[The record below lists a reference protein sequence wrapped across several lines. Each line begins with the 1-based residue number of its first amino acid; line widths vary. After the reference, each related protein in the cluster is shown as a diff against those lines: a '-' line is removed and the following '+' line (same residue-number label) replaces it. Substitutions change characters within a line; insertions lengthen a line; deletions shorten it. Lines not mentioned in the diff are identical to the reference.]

1 MRRCLGIG
9 IVSAALLLVGC
20 DWFVSADQRIARAD
34 QRVAA
39 GDDRGALIEL
49 QNAVQSEPEN
59 IAARL
64 KLTAISLRLGDPL
77 SARKELAQAV
87 KAGATSAQ
95 SAPLAARTYLAAG
108 EFKQLLD
115 ALDAHE
121 LVLEEPALSTFR
133 GRALMGLNQRDAA
146 VAAFEQAL
154 KADPSS
160 ADAQVALAEAL
171 AVSGRSDDAL
181 RRLDA
186 VLKAD
191 PGNASALLLKGVIQ
205 SRLGD
210 FKGAVLALDAARQ
223 HAAGKL
229 SASER
234 LAATSTLVEA
244 QLGVG
249 DPARAEA
256 VYAELAKAAPQS
268 PVTQLLAARI
278 AMVRQDYTTAV
289 AEAQRAVAAAPQLLP
304 AKLLLGA
311 ALLAQ
316 GNLNQAQ
323 TQLEDVI
330 QLAPANVPARKL
342 LARVN
347 LQRQRPDLATQ
358 VLLPARQG
366 DEADPELDALLGWAD
381 LQRGDSSAGIALLE
395 KSLAARPANQALK
408 LDLAAAYLGS
418 GQAGKAVQ
426 LLQSVPAVT
435 GSTRRESLLI
445 AALGAS
451 KGPAAARVE
460 IDRMVAAS
468 PRDAALLDLAAQ
480 FHARAGELDRAR
492 ELFDRA
498 AALQPGNAA
507 LLLNRAR
514 LDVLA
519 GDAEAAIKQLET
531 LRAKDPAAVD
541 ARLLLARLYLQQ
553 KSPQAD
559 EVIRELQAQAADRS
573 VVASALG
580 RLLLDAGRYEPA
592 LAAFRSTLEQEP
604 TNREFQLNVAR
615 AQMAM
620 GNAAPARET
629 LTKLLATNANW
640 VPASVDLILIDYR
653 DGRRDAATS
662 RLAALKAAHP
672 DEPAVAVLEGDMAM
686 ASKSY
691 AAAAEA
697 YATAYKLAPTG
708 VSALRAYRARQLG
721 KLPGATA
728 LLEAWLQRQ
737 PGDVSARMA
746 LAEAFMAAGQNDQ
759 AIAQYERIAAGASPP
774 PVALNNLAWLY
785 HQKADPRATAMAKA
799 AHDAAPGVAAIADTY
814 GWILVAGGAVKE
826 GLPILK
832 QAAIDSKQ
840 QPDIRY
846 HYAAALAKAG
856 QREEARREL
865 QALAEAGSDYSGA
878 AEARKLL
885 AELGG

>member
-289 AEAQRAVAAAPQLLP
+289 AEAQRAVAA
-304 AKLLLGA
+304 
-311 ALLAQ
+311 
-316 GNLNQAQ
+316 
-323 TQLEDVI
+323 
-330 QLAPANVPARKL
+330 
-342 LARVN
+342 
-347 LQRQRPDLATQ
+347 
-358 VLLPARQG
+358 PARQ
-366 DEADPELDALLGWAD
+366 
-381 LQRGDSSAGIALLE
+381 
-395 KSLAARPANQALK
+395 
-408 LDLAAAYLGS
+408 
-418 GQAGKAVQ
+418 
-426 LLQSVPAVT
+426 
-435 GSTRRESLLI
+435 
-445 AALGAS
+445 
-451 KGPAAARVE
+451 AAARG
-460 IDRMVAAS
+460 RT
-468 PRDAALLDLAAQ
+468 
-480 FHARAGELDRAR
+480 ARAG
-492 ELFDRA
+492 
-498 AALQPGNAA
+498 QP
-507 LLLNRAR
+507 
-514 LDVLA
+514 
-519 GDAEAAIKQLET
+519 
-531 LRAKDPAAVD
+531 
-541 ARLLLARLYLQQ
+541 
-553 KSPQAD
+553 
-559 EVIRELQAQAADRS
+559 
-573 VVASALG
+573 
-580 RLLLDAGRYEPA
+580 EPGA
-592 LAAFRSTLEQEP
+592 
-604 TNREFQLNVAR
+604 
-615 AQMAM
+615 
-620 GNAAPARET
+620 
-629 LTKLLATNANW
+629 
-640 VPASVDLILIDYR
+640 
-653 DGRRDAATS
+653 DAA
-662 RLAALKAAHP
+662 
-672 DEPAVAVLEGDMAM
+672 
-686 ASKSY
+686 
-691 AAAAEA
+691 
-697 YATAYKLAPTG
+697 
-708 VSALRAYRARQLG
+708 
-721 KLPGATA
+721 
-728 LLEAWLQRQ
+728 
-737 PGDVSARMA
+737 
-746 LAEAFMAAGQNDQ
+746 
-759 AIAQYERIAAGASPP
+759 
-774 PVALNNLAWLY
+774 
-785 HQKADPRATAMAKA
+785 
-799 AHDAAPGVAAIADTY
+799 
-814 GWILVAGGAVKE
+814 
-826 GLPILK
+826 
-832 QAAIDSKQ
+832 
-840 QPDIRY
+840 
-846 HYAAALAKAG
+846 
-856 QREEARREL
+856 
-865 QALAEAGSDYSGA
+865 
-878 AEARKLL
+878 
-885 AELGG
+885 